1 MSRIVVL
8 AFSGGLDTSWCVPHL
23 AESLGC
29 AVVAVT
35 VDTGGLDAAAASDLA
50 ARARALGARD
60 HLLVDGRREYF
71 DSVLRFLIAGNVRR
85 GGAYPLSVG
94 AERSVQ
100 ARVVARAARELGA
113 TAVAHGST
121 AAGNDQVRFEVAL
134 RAFDPGLEILAPVR
148 DLGVARADQVA
159 YLERR
164 GLPVPPHGAAYS
176 VNRGL
181 WGTTIG
187 GTETRTSDQP
197 LPESAWVATRGAFD
211 APRAPERHRLAFE
224 RGIPSAFDGEPLDP
238 VALIER
244 VEATAAPFGIGRGLH
259 LGETVLGI
267 KGRVAYEAPAA
278 EVLLTAHRELEK
290 LVLTGRQAKAK
301 ELAAA
306 LYGDLVH
313 EGQHADPAARDL
325 EALLASSQ
333 ARVTGEVA
341 LLLRPGVLFVEGVS
355 SPFSL
360 LAASRGAYGEATGEW
375 TAADARG
382 FSRLSALPAELH
394 ARAGGAR

>member
-1 MSRIVVL
+1 MSRLVVL

-35 VDTGGLDAAAASDLA
+35 VDTGGLDPAAAADLA
-50 ARARALGARD
+50 ARAHALGARD

-85 GGAYPLSVG
+85 GGSYPLSVG
-94 AERSVQ
+94 AERTIQ
-100 ARVVARAARELGA
+100 ARAVARTARELGA

-148 DLGVARADQVA
+148 DSGIARADQVA
-159 YLERR
+159 FLRAR

-187 GTETRTSDQP
+187 GTETKSSELP

-224 RGIPSAFDGEPLDP
+224 RGIPCAFDGEALDP
-238 VALIER
+238 VALVER
-244 VEATAAPFGIGRGLH
+244 VEAAAAPFGIGRGLH

-290 LVLTGRQAKAK
+290 LVLTGRQTKAK
-301 ELAAA
+301 DLAAA

-341 LLLRPGVLFVEGVS
+341 LLFRPGALFVEGVA
-355 SPFSL
+355 SPYSL
-360 LAASRGAYGEATGEW
+360 LAASRGAYGETAGEW
-375 TAADARG
+375 SAADARG

-394 ARAGGAR
+394 ARAGGAK

>member
-29 AVVAVT
+29 TVVAVT
-35 VDTGGLDAAAASDLA
+35 VDTGGLDAAAAAELA
-50 ARARALGARD
+50 VRARALGAHD

-85 GGAYPLSVG
+85 GGTYPLSVG

-113 TAVAHGST
+113 RAVAHGST

-148 DLGVARADQVA
+148 DSGIARPDQVA
-159 YLERR
+159 FLAAR

-187 GTETRTSDQP
+187 GRETKGSDQP
-197 LPESAWVATRGAFD
+197 LPETAWVATRGAFD
-211 APRAPERHRLAFE
+211 APRAAERHRLAFE
-224 RGIPSAFDGEPLDP
+224 RGIPSAFDGEALDP

-244 VEATAAPFGIGRGLH
+244 VEAAAAPFGIGRGLH

-278 EVLLTAHRELEK
+278 ETLLTAHRELEK

-301 ELAAA
+301 DLAAA

-341 LLLRPGVLFVEGVS
+341 LLLRTGALFVEGVS
-355 SPFSL
+355 SPHSL
-360 LAASRGAYGEATGEW
+360 LAASRGAYGETAGEW
-375 TAADARG
+375 SAADARG
-382 FSRLSALPAELH
+382 FSRLVALPAELH
-394 ARAGGAR
+394 ARAGAVR